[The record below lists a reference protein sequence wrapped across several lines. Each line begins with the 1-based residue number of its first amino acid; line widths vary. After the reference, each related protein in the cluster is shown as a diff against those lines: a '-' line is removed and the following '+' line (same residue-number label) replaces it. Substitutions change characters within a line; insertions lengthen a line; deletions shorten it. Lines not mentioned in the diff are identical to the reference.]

1 MAILDIGTNPGFQYN
16 IAVNPARRLVFFG
29 GASVVCY
36 NYKTNQWSRVSAYDG
51 LSLFSINDKTADIGV
66 VRNLVVGPADL
77 QKQLTSYVAQ
87 TATIT
92 TGAPNINQGG
102 RAVVNGLRPIVNGG
116 TYSVRVGVQDKPSDA
131 VSYSS
136 ATSVNTRSGM
146 ANFRSEGRYIRA
158 ELTITGGFT
167 TANGADVIYS
177 AHGRV

>member
-1 MAILDIGTNPGFQYN
+1 MAAPPPQTKQINM
-16 IAVNPARRLVFFG
+16 AVNKARHLVFFEG
-29 GASVVCY
+29 SEVSY
-36 NYKTNQWSRVSAYDG
+36 NYKTQQWTAVPAYDG
-51 LSLFSINDKTADIGV
+51 LGFYSVNSKSTSIGL
-66 VRNLVVGPADL
+66 VRYSAGSVDL
-77 QKQLTSYVAQ
+77 QSQLTSYVAQ
-87 TATIT
+87 TALIT
-92 TGAPNINQGG
+92 TGAPNINPGG
-102 RAVVNGLRPIVNGG
+102 RAVVNGIRPIVNGG

-131 VSYSS
+131 VSYSA